1 MKIKNIFLWL
11 REKLSDPH
19 FLRNLF
25 SYRKMWGAFSI
36 YSHKRRSDGKPNI
49 SYSSHKK
56 AVKAAES
63 MSRKYGVPFIAY
75 KCLFCDGWHIA
86 KDVEKVADKASVK
99 GWEVPERKS
108 SESIPLNC
116 DAIKATNVPDLH
128 YVYGGFRGA
137 TLSSP
142 RQAYAWRAM
151 IEGGIDQIID
161 LRSDGSQHYEELC
174 RRSGVDYFRYPIAN
188 DDDTISEMV
197 EHFSE
202 FCSLIDKGKFYIAC
216 AMGLHRTDIAL
227 SLYWMFYAADKG
239 VKSPV
244 LYGYT
249 RESGHNTLKI
259 MRVLDRFY
267 DMLEHQ
273 NECPPLTKEVFE
285 GRKRVINQ
293 IAGLKDQWERPQLG

>member
-19 FLRNLF
+19 FFRNLF

-36 YSHKRRSDGKPNI
+36 YSHQRRSDGKPNI
-49 SYSSHKK
+49 SYSSRKK

-86 KDVEKVADKASVK
+86 KEAEKVADKASVK

-108 SESIPLNC
+108 SESIPLNY

-128 YVYGGFRGA
+128 YIYGGFRGA

-142 RQAYAWRAM
+142 RQAHAWRTM

-161 LRSDGSQHYEELC
+161 LRSDVSPHYEELC
-174 RRSGVDYFRYPIAN
+174 RRSGVAYFRYPIAN

-202 FCSLIDKGKFYIAC
+202 FCSLIDKGKFYMAC

-227 SLYWMFYAADKG
+227 CLYWMFYAADKG
-239 VKSPV
+239 VKPPV

-249 RESGHNTLKI
+249 RISGHNTLKI
-259 MRVLDRFY
+259 MRILDKFY
-267 DMLEHQ
+267 DMLELK
-273 NECPPLTKEVFE
+273 NGYPPLTKEKFE
-285 GRKRVINQ
+285 ERKHVINR
-293 IAGLKDQWERPQLG
+293 IAGLKDS

>member
-19 FLRNLF
+19 FFRNLF

-86 KDVEKVADKASVK
+86 KDVERVADNTRVD

-108 SESIPLNC
+108 SESIPLNY

-142 RQAYAWRAM
+142 RQAHAWRTM
-151 IEGGIDQIID
+151 IEGGIGQIID
-161 LRSDGSQHYEELC
+161 LRSDVSPHYEELC
-174 RRSGVDYFRYPIAN
+174 RRSGVAYFRYPIAN

-197 EHFSE
+197 EYFRE

-227 SLYWMFYAADKG
+227 CLYWMFYAADRG
-239 VKSPV
+239 VKPPV

-249 RESGHNTLKI
+249 RDSGHNTLKI
-259 MRVLDRFY
+259 MRIMDKFQNALIENGSFHI
-267 DMLEHQ
+267 LPEHIFS
-273 NECPPLTKEVFE
+273 E
-285 GRKRVINQ
+285 RKRILNQ
-293 IAGLKDQWERPQLG
+293 QAGLSEKYC

>member
-1 MKIKNIFLWL
+1 MKIYNIRIWL
-11 REKLSDPH
+11 MEKVMDPH
-19 FLRNLF
+19 FFRNLF

-86 KDVEKVADKASVK
+86 KEAEKVADKASVK

-108 SESIPLNC
+108 SESIPLNY
-116 DAIKATNVPDLH
+116 DAIKAINVPDLH
-128 YVYGGFRGA
+128 YVYRGFRGA

-142 RQAYAWRAM
+142 RQAHAWRTM

-161 LRSDGSQHYEELC
+161 LRSDVSPHYEELC
-174 RRSGVDYFRYPIAN
+174 CRSGVAYFRYPIAN
-188 DDDTISEMV
+188 DYDTIYEMV
-197 EHFSE
+197 EYFRE

-227 SLYWMFYAADKG
+227 CLYWMFYAADRG
-239 VKSPV
+239 VKPPV

-249 RESGHNTLKI
+249 RDTGHNTLKI
-259 MRVLDRFY
+259 MRIMDKFQNALIENGSFHI
-267 DMLEHQ
+267 LPEHIFS
-273 NECPPLTKEVFE
+273 E
-285 GRKRVINQ
+285 RKRILNQ
-293 IAGLKDQWERPQLG
+293 QAGLSEKYC

>member
-1 MKIKNIFLWL
+1 
-11 REKLSDPH
+11 
-19 FLRNLF
+19 
-25 SYRKMWGAFSI
+25 
-36 YSHKRRSDGKPNI
+36 
-49 SYSSHKK
+49 
-56 AVKAAES
+56 
-63 MSRKYGVPFIAY
+63 MSKKYGVPFIAY

-86 KDVEKVADKASVK
+86 KDVERVADNTRVD

-108 SESIPLNC
+108 SESIPLNY

-142 RQAYAWRAM
+142 RQAHAWRAM

-161 LRSDGSQHYEELC
+161 LRSDVSPHYEELC
-174 RRSGVDYFRYPIAN
+174 RRSGVAYFRYPIVN

-249 RESGHNTLKI
+249 RNSGHNTLKI
-259 MRVLDRFY
+259 MRIIDKFQNALIENGSFHI
-267 DMLEHQ
+267 LPEHILS
-273 NECPPLTKEVFE
+273 E
-285 GRKRVINQ
+285 RKRILNQ
-293 IAGLKDQWERPQLG
+293 QAGLSDKFC

>member
-1 MKIKNIFLWL
+1 M
-11 REKLSDPH
+11 EKVMDPH
-19 FLRNLF
+19 FFRNFF

-36 YSHKRRSDGKPNI
+36 YSHQRRSDGKPNI
-49 SYSSHKK
+49 SYSSRKK

-86 KDVEKVADKASVK
+86 KEAEKVADMASVK

-108 SESIPLNC
+108 SESIPLNY
-116 DAIKATNVPDLH
+116 DVIKATNVPDLH

-142 RQAYAWRAM
+142 RQAHAWRAM

-161 LRSDGSQHYEELC
+161 LRSDVSPHYEELC
-174 RRSGVDYFRYPIAN
+174 RRSGVAYFRYPIAN

-227 SLYWMFYAADKG
+227 SLYWMFYAADRG
-239 VKSPV
+239 VKPPV

-249 RESGHNTLKI
+249 RDSGHNTLKI
-259 MRVLDRFY
+259 MRVMDKFQNALIENGSFHI
-267 DMLEHQ
+267 LPEHIFS
-273 NECPPLTKEVFE
+273 E
-285 GRKRVINQ
+285 RKRILNQ
-293 IAGLKDQWERPQLG
+293 QAGLSEKYC

>member
-1 MKIKNIFLWL
+1 MKIYNIRIWL
-11 REKLSDPH
+11 MEKVMDPH
-19 FLRNLF
+19 FFRNLF

-36 YSHKRRSDGKPNI
+36 YSHQRRSDGKPNI

-86 KDVEKVADKASVK
+86 KDVERVADNTRVD

-108 SESIPLNC
+108 SESIPLNY

-142 RQAYAWRAM
+142 RQAHAWRTM
-151 IEGGIDQIID
+151 IEGGINQIID
-161 LRSDGSQHYEELC
+161 LRSDVSPHYEELC
-174 RRSGVDYFRYPIAN
+174 RRSGVAYFRYPIVN

-202 FCSLIDKGKFYIAC
+202 FCSLIDKGKFYMAC

-227 SLYWMFYAADKG
+227 CLYWMFYAADRG
-239 VKSPV
+239 VKPPV

-259 MRVLDRFY
+259 MRVIDKFHNALIENGSLPILPENIL
-267 DMLEHQ
+267 LE
-273 NECPPLTKEVFE
+273 
-285 GRKRVINQ
+285 RKRILNLQ
-293 IAGLKDQWERPQLG
+293 AGLSEKYR